1 MAEENFNWIENYYLP
16 VRDQEALYSGKANE
30 LLNKNKIDN
39 YQLIGIDQEPGAG
52 EVQLNYKDEK
62 QKQEDGFSF
71 AEGLVDFVKDL
82 PKDTVLSF
90 AQAGVNGADVA
101 VNLVPIFDKY
111 FAATNPLYKSNDHL
125 KYKMKDWS
133 DALDGVRKDLKNK
146 QAENNKASQFVSYIF
161 QDIPYAVPIYRK
173 MKSLGTPNWVAL
185 PVSAGVG
192 FSLGF
197 DEEASFFVNSEGLKN
212 FKELVRVLPDTPE
225 EKIFDN
231 TVQALEGTGFAFAIP
246 AIAKGFTFAKQNLP
260 KLVTKETVSDAAK
273 LAAGGTVIGTALTK
287 EAKSGE
293 KDFSDEEM
301 LKRVEDAKKMVKE
314 KGISFEEAS
323 NITQSDSYT
332 PSDNLGS
339 NSISKQT
346 KKE

>member
-1 MAEENFNWIENYYLP
+1 MAQENFNWIENYYLP
-16 VRDQEALYSGKANE
+16 IKDQEALYSGKANE

-39 YQLIGIDQEPGAG
+39 YELIGIDQEPGAG

-82 PKDTVLSF
+82 PKDTILSF

-111 FAATNPLYKSNDHL
+111 FAATNPNYKSNDHL

-146 QAENNKASQFVSYIF
+146 QAENNKASQFVSMIF
-161 QDIPYAVPIYRK
+161 QDIPYAVPIRK
-173 MKSLGTPNWVAL
+173 KLKSIGTPEWVAT
-185 PVSAGVG
+185 PVAVG
-192 FSLGF
+192 MGFALGF
-197 DEEASFFVNSEGLKN
+197 DEEASFALNSEAVKN

-246 AIAKGFTFAKQNLP
+246 AIGKGLTFAKQNLP

-273 LAAGGTVIGTALTK
+273 LAAGGTVIGSALTK

-314 KGISFEEAS
+314 KRISFEEAS
-323 NITQSDSYT
+323 NITQSDSYI

>member
-1 MAEENFNWIENYYLP
+1 
-16 VRDQEALYSGKANE
+16 
-30 LLNKNKIDN
+30 
-39 YQLIGIDQEPGAG
+39 
-52 EVQLNYKDEK
+52 
-62 QKQEDGFSF
+62 
-71 AEGLVDFVKDL
+71 
-82 PKDTVLSF
+82 
-90 AQAGVNGADVA
+90 
-101 VNLVPIFDKY
+101 
-111 FAATNPLYKSNDHL
+111 
-125 KYKMKDWS
+125 
-133 DALDGVRKDLKNK
+133 
-146 QAENNKASQFVSYIF
+146 
-161 QDIPYAVPIYRK
+161 

-197 DEEASFFVNSEGLKN
+197 DEEASFFINSEAVKN

-246 AIAKGFTFAKQNLP
+246 AIAKGFTFAKQNVP

-293 KDFSDEEM
+293 KDFSDQEM

-314 KGISFEEAS
+314 KRISFEEAS
-323 NITQSDSYT
+323 NITQSDSYI

>member
-1 MAEENFNWIENYYLP
+1 
-16 VRDQEALYSGKANE
+16 
-30 LLNKNKIDN
+30 
-39 YQLIGIDQEPGAG
+39 
-52 EVQLNYKDEK
+52 
-62 QKQEDGFSF
+62 
-71 AEGLVDFVKDL
+71 
-82 PKDTVLSF
+82 
-90 AQAGVNGADVA
+90 
-101 VNLVPIFDKY
+101 
-111 FAATNPLYKSNDHL
+111 
-125 KYKMKDWS
+125 MKDWS

-197 DEEASFFVNSEGLKN
+197 DEEASFFINSEAVKN

-246 AIAKGFTFAKQNLP
+246 AIAKGFTFAKQNVP

-314 KGISFEEAS
+314 KRISFEEAS
-323 NITQSDSYT
+323 NITQSDSYI